1 MEQGGFR
8 QRLTAILAADV
19 AGYTRLMA
27 ADAGATV
34 AALEE
39 ARAVFRKQIAAQGG
53 RVVDMAGD
61 SVLALFES
69 AAGAVDAA
77 LAVQKALE
85 AASQAMA
92 AERRLRMRIGV
103 HLGDVI
109 EKPDGTIYGHGVNVA
124 ARLQAKALPG
134 GLCMS
139 ETLYESV
146 KDRLAGAARFA
157 GRQRFKN
164 IDEPIAIWQIVPEGA
179 AAPAHYELDAT
190 PHNLPLQLTSFI
202 GREGELAEVAKL
214 LEQSRLLTLLG
225 VGGIG
230 KSRLSLEL
238 AAQVMPQFD
247 DGVWL
252 VELATLRDARLVP
265 QAVASVLGVKEAAG
279 RPVSEALMQ
288 HVKDR
293 RLLLILDNCE
303 HLLQGCAELARA
315 LLQSGRAA
323 KLLASS
329 REPLRVAGET
339 TYAVPALPQ
348 SEAERLFVER
358 ARAAKPDFRVNGAA
372 AALAGVCRRL
382 DGIPL
387 AIELAAARVR
397 TLPVEV
403 IAARL
408 DDRFRLLTGGD
419 RTALPRQQTLRA
431 LIDWSYELLSE
442 DERAVFR
449 RLAVFAGGWTLEAAE
464 RVCSSASAGEAAV
477 LEHLSELV
485 DKSLVVMEADGTRY
499 RLLDTVRHYAL
510 ERLDEA
516 AAGDEARTRHLQ
528 YYFAFAEKA
537 RPELTGPRQGE
548 WLARLDLERENL
560 LAAHAWCERAPRGAE
575 LGLQLVYLLRPYWF
589 NRGLLGLGKRLTLD
603 ALSRSGAQTRD
614 LARCRA
620 LFVAGQFCYFRG
632 EHEEA
637 QRCLEESL
645 AIARELG
652 DKRRVVA
659 ALHPLGMAHLSRG
672 DLATARRYLEEALA
686 AAGELNE
693 PRELAAASNQLG
705 QLLRVE
711 GDLDR
716 AEALYHRM
724 LKLSRELGD
733 QETTAAGLLNLAMV
747 AISRGRADEA
757 RRVLRDVL
765 AIIDETGSKPAQQSL
780 LEVCAGFAAL
790 RKQWSQ
796 SARFY
801 GAAEAYSA
809 QTGIRRD
816 AGDAAFLEPLVAS
829 AREALGSE
837 RFAAAERTGR
847 ELAYDE
853 VIGEARAWL
862 ET

>member
-1 MEQGGFR
+1 VEQGGLR

-27 ADAGATV
+27 ADAGGTV

-39 ARAVFRKQIAAQGG
+39 ARALFHEQIAAQGG

-85 AASQAMA
+85 AASRATA
-92 AERRLRMRIGV
+92 AERRLRVRIGV

-109 EKPDGTIYGHGVNVA
+109 EKADGSIYGHGVNVA
-124 ARLQAKALPG
+124 AHLQTKAAPG
-134 GLCMS
+134 GVCMS
-139 ETLYESV
+139 EALYESV
-146 KDRLAGAARFA
+146 KERLPGAARFA
-157 GRQRFKN
+157 GRQRLKN
-164 IDEPIAIWQIVPEGA
+164 IEEPVALWQVLPEGA
-179 AAPAHYELDAT
+179 SAADYALADT
-190 PHNLPLQLTSFI
+190 PNNLPLQLTSFI
-202 GREGELAEVAKL
+202 GRDDELADAAKL
-214 LEQSRLLTLLG
+214 LERSRLLTFLG
-225 VGGIG
+225 TGGIG

-238 AAQVMPQFD
+238 AGQVMPQFT

-265 QAVASVLGVKEAAG
+265 QAVASALGVKEAAG
-279 RPVSEALMQ
+279 RPVSEALLH

-293 RLLLILDNCE
+293 QILLILDNCE
-303 HLLQGCAELARA
+303 HLLQGCAELARS
-315 LLQSGRAA
+315 LLQAGRAA
-323 KLLASS
+323 KLIASS

-358 ARAAKPDFRVNGAA
+358 ARAAKPDFRADGSA

-397 TLPVEV
+397 TLPVEA

-408 DDRFRLLTGGD
+408 DDRFRLLTSGD

-442 DERAVFR
+442 DERAVFQ
-449 RLAVFAGGWTLEAAE
+449 RLAVFAGGWTMEAAE
-464 RVCSSASAGEAAV
+464 AVCSSGDVEKAAV
-477 LEHLSELV
+477 LDHLSGLV
-485 DKSLVVMEADGTRY
+485 DKSLVVMDADGMRY
-499 RLLDTVRHYAL
+499 RLLETVREYAL
-510 ERLDEA
+510 ERLEESG
-516 AAGDEARTRHLQ
+516 AGDDARTRHLH
-528 YYFAFAEKA
+528 YCAAFAEKA

-548 WLARLDLERENL
+548 WLARLDIERENL
-560 LAAHAWCERAPRGAE
+560 LAAHAWCERAPNGPE
-575 LGLQLVYLLRPYWF
+575 LGLQLVYLLRPYWL
-589 NRGLLGLGKRLTLD
+589 NRGLLGLGKRLTVD
-603 ALSRSGAQTRD
+603 ALMRTGAQARNFV
-614 LARCRA
+614 RCRA
-620 LFVAGQFCYFRG
+620 LSVAGQFCYFRG
-632 EHEEA
+632 EHQEA
-637 QRCLEESL
+637 QRYLEESL
-645 AIARELG
+645 AIGRELG
-652 DKRRVVA
+652 DRGRVA
-659 ALHPLGMAHLSRG
+659 AALQPLGMAHLSRG

-686 AAGELNE
+686 LAAELNE
-693 PRELAAASNQLG
+693 PREIAAASNQLG

-716 AEALYHRM
+716 AEALYNRM
-724 LKLSRELGD
+724 LELSRQLGD
-733 QETTAAGLLNLAMV
+733 RDTTAIGLLNLAMV
-747 AISRGRADEA
+747 AISRGRAEEA
-757 RRVLRDVL
+757 RRMLLDVL
-765 AIIDETGSKPAQQSL
+765 AIMDETGSKPAGQSL

-790 RKQWSQ
+790 RKEWIQ

-816 AGDAAFLEPLVAS
+816 AGDAAFLEPLIS
-829 AREALGSE
+829 AARKALSSE
-837 RFAAAERTGR
+837 LFTAAEGAGR

-853 VIGEARAWL
+853 VIGEARIWL
-862 ET
+862 S